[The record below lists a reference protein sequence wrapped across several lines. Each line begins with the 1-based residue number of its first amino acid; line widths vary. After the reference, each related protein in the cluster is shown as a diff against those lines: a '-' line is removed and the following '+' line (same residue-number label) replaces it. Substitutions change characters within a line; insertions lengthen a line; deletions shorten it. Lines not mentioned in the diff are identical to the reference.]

1 MSNKRRIFCNFAVFF
16 VNLNPC
22 EVLNRGFK
30 GYLYIY
36 IKGMTD
42 RTFHKR
48 FSVPAKCGVAVFAL
62 LTGYFF
68 WVKVAI
74 IGILLAIVIVGMI
87 ERILNTTYTFRRV
100 QPIDRDE
107 EMDFIVINEGRFSRN
122 QTIPVCDIVS
132 VEPMNTCWGL
142 DHALV
147 IQVGANKLVSLQPD
161 NEEIFIREIEKRIK
175 NEE

>member
-1 MSNKRRIFCNFAVFF
+1 
-16 VNLNPC
+16 
-22 EVLNRGFK
+22 
-30 GYLYIY
+30 
-36 IKGMTD
+36 MTD

-132 VEPMNTCWGL
+132 VEPMKTCWGL

-147 IQVGANKLVSLQPD
+147 IQVGANKLVCLQPD
-161 NEEIFIREIEKRIK
+161 NEESFIREIEKRQEENQDK
-175 NEE
+175 TENE